1 MQKITNKSDSAY
13 KTIGEI
19 AKAAADGGADAI
31 CAINTMGPEKH
42 EAHGHPILSN
52 QKGGLSGKGILPTAL
67 QCVRDIRNSV
77 DCPIIA
83 CGGIS
88 SAANVRNF
96 QEAGASI
103 IGVGSALI
111 GMTTDQIAEYFTK
124 LSDDLENGTDNC
136 EKLVRYDIDMNFKPV
151 TLVENKKITE
161 DICILTFDCKIN
173 GHLCKFDYN
182 DHEKYDW
189 AKVVT
194 NKIGL
199 EEYKNNLV
207 SSSFVLC
214 PEGNGID
221 THRVWEAL
229 YSGSIPVVKNRTAF
243 KSFDKLPILFVDS
256 FYDVTAETLSN
267 YLNNLKSYDFKKI
280 DFNYWS
286 DYLKSDLNKSEEAIT
301 VQVNTTL
308 NTLFQYRK
316 SSYKRYLKLKN
327 GFFRII
333 YRFKNKYQIHFKKIN

>member
-1 MQKITNKSDSAY
+1 MKLSYINSYKFARLADFTFSEVVTKKQFEELNIFNYEILYENDSHICYQKKDINLKDNYVVFCINDSIEILFSHIKKLNLSNLTLITNQTDEKISKY
-13 KTIGEI
+13 KFNKMPNQFSKWISVNVDFYHESLV
-19 AKAAADGGADAI
+19 AI
-31 CAINTMGPEKH
+31 PLG
-42 EAHGHPILSN
+42 LSN
-52 QKGGLSGKGILPTAL
+52 GYAKNLVFKNDEFLINQEEYLHSKENLIYLNFEKNTN
-67 QCVRDIRNSV
+67 IRE
-77 DCPIIA
+77 
-83 CGGIS
+83 
-88 SAANVRNF
+88 RND
-96 QEAGASI
+96 
-103 IGVGSALI
+103 LNN
-111 GMTTDQIAEYFTK
+111 YF
-124 LSDDLENGTDNC
+124 
-136 EKLVRYDIDMNFKPV
+136 
-151 TLVENKKITE
+151 
-161 DICILTFDCKIN
+161 
-173 GHLCKFDYN
+173 
-182 DHEKYDW
+182 EKYDW

-229 YSGSIPVVKNRTAF
+229 YSGSIPVIKNRIAF

-256 FYDVTAETLSN
+256 FYDVTAQTLRN

-316 SSYKRYLKLKN
+316 SLYKRYLKLKN